1 MTMRKHLP
9 LYFVGAILLVLLA
22 NGSLFTVDETQLAIV
37 LQFGEPV
44 GEVRRPGLHF
54 KIPIIQKVVPID
66 RRLMEYDVAAAEI
79 YTRDNKNMVVD
90 AYARWRVEDPL
101 VFYQRF
107 KGDTSFSVIEEAK
120 RRLGVIIVGEL
131 RRELGLHVMAD
142 IISQNRGSIME
153 TVTDSSN
160 RKLAE
165 DTIAGLSV
173 VDVRIKRA
181 DLPPENQKAVY
192 DRMRTE
198 REQQATK
205 YRSEG
210 RRDGQKIVA
219 ETDQAVRETLA
230 NAERQSQIIF
240 GEGDSEAAAIY
251 AEAYGQ
257 DPEFYAFKRSLDSY
271 QSTMKDRSVIVLDS
285 GSNDYLRYFGSAEAR
300 DNGQVVARPAA
311 GVATEEKAPVTAGPA
326 ASLEGRQSPS
336 DITARAG
343 AGASGAPVTGN

>member
-1 MTMRKHLP
+1 MKKNVP
-9 LYFVGAILLVLLA
+9 FIVFSLVVLFLIA
-22 NGSLFTVDETQLAIV
+22 NGALFTVDETQLAIV

-44 GEVRRPGLHF
+44 GEVRQPGLHF
-54 KIPIIQKVVPID
+54 KIPIIHKVVHID

-160 RKLAE
+160 KKLSE

-210 RRDGQKIVA
+210 RRDGQKIMA

-230 NAERQSQIIF
+230 NAERQSQIIL

-271 QSTMKDRSVIVLDS
+271 QQTMKDRSVIILDS

-300 DNGQVVARPAA
+300 QNDKIKAQPASSLA
-311 GVATEEKAPVTAGPA
+311 VDDKKSPDPTAALESLKPTASEISAKAPME
-326 ASLEGRQSPS
+326 ASQVAE
-336 DITARAG
+336 
-343 AGASGAPVTGN
+343 N

>member
-1 MTMRKHLP
+1 M
-9 LYFVGAILLVLLA
+9 VASGA
-22 NGSLFTVDETQLAIV
+22 LFTVDETQLAIV

-44 GEVRRPGLHF
+44 GDVRQPGLHF
-54 KIPIIQKVVPID
+54 KIPFIQKVVPID

-101 VFYQRF
+101 LFYQRF

-120 RRLGVIIVGEL
+120 RRLGVIIIGEL

-165 DTIAGLSV
+165 DTIAGLKV

-181 DLPPENQKAVY
+181 DLPPENQRAVY

-198 REQQATK
+198 REQQANK

-210 RRDGQKIVA
+210 RRDGQKIMA

-230 NAERQSQIIF
+230 NAERQSQVIL
-240 GEGDSEAAAIY
+240 GEADSEAAAIY
-251 AEAYGQ
+251 ARAYGQ

-271 QSTMKDRSVIVLDS
+271 QSTMRDRSVIVLDS
-285 GSNDYLRYFGSAEAR
+285 GSNDYLRYFGSVEAR
-300 DNGQVVARPAA
+300 ANQPSLAQVDESASLAQETMDDAGQSSQSSGGAA
-311 GVATEEKAPVTAGPA
+311 DKTAQAETPAPV
-326 ASLEGRQSPS
+326 
-336 DITARAG
+336 
-343 AGASGAPVTGN
+343 VTGN

>member
-1 MTMRKHLP
+1 MKKKRLP
-9 LYFVGAILLVLLA
+9 LILLILCLA
-22 NGSLFTVDETQLAIV
+22 IVIGPGLLFTVDETQRAIV

-44 GEVRRPGLHF
+44 GDVREPGLHL
-54 KIPIIQKVVPID
+54 KIPFIQTVVPID
-66 RRLMEYDVAAAEI
+66 SRLMEYDVAAAEI

-101 VFYQRF
+101 VFFQRF
-107 KGDTSFSVIEEAK
+107 KTDSAYSIVEEAK
-120 RRLGVIIVGEL
+120 RRLGVIIIGEL
-131 RRELGLHVMAD
+131 RRELGLHIMAD

-160 RKLAE
+160 KKLAE
-165 DTIAGLSV
+165 DTIAGLVV

-181 DLPPENQKAVY
+181 DLPPENQRAVY

-210 RRDGQKIVA
+210 RRDGIKIMA
-219 ETDQAVRETLA
+219 ETDQAVRETIA
-230 NAERQSQIIF
+230 NAERQSQIIL
-240 GEGDSEAAAIY
+240 GEADSEAAAIY

-271 QSTMKDRSVIVLDS
+271 QSTMKDKSVVILDS
-285 GSNDYLRYFGSAEAR
+285 SSNDYLRYFGSTQAR
-300 DNGQVVARPAA
+300 SSQHASEISVAPSSPVAYTPAA
-311 GVATEEKAPVTAGPA
+311 PTPERIDLAKE
-326 ASLEGRQSPS
+326 
-336 DITARAG
+336 D
-343 AGASGAPVTGN
+343 SGESTTP

>member
-1 MTMRKHLP
+1 MKKQLSF
-9 LYFVGAILLVLLA
+9 YVVLFIA
-22 NGSLFTVDETQLAIV
+22 AVVAASSALFTVDQTQRAIV

-44 GEVRRPGLHF
+44 GEVREPGLHV
-54 KIPIIQKVVPID
+54 KIPFIQKVVPID
-66 RRLMEYDVAAAEI
+66 ARLMEYDVGAAEI

-107 KGDTSFSVIEEAK
+107 KSDNSYSIVEEAK
-120 RRLGVIIVGEL
+120 RRLGVIIIGEL

-165 DTIAGLSV
+165 DTKAGLTV

-181 DLPPENQKAVY
+181 DLPPENQRAVY
-192 DRMRTE
+192 DRMRAE

-210 RRDGQKIVA
+210 RRDGQKIKA

-230 NAERQSQIIF
+230 NAQRQSQIIL
-240 GEGDSEAAAIY
+240 GEADSEAAAIY
-251 AEAYGQ
+251 AEAYGR

-271 QSTMKDRSVIVLDS
+271 QNTIKDRSVFVLDAK
-285 GSNDYLRYFGSAEAR
+285 SNDYLRYFGAAAAREA
-300 DNGQVVARPAA
+300 GGSAA
-311 GVATEEKAPVTAGPA
+311 GRSSTPPPVVRDESPA
-326 ASLEGRQSPS
+326 
-336 DITARAG
+336 D
-343 AGASGAPVTGN
+343 